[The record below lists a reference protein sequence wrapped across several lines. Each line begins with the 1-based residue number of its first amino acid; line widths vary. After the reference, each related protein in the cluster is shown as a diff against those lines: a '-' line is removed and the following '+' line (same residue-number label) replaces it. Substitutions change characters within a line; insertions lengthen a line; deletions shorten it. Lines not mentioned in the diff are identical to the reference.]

1 MCRPALR
8 YRSCSPSCALGCDS
22 FPQKSIACWIPRR
35 DCAGRC
41 CPVLAAGP
49 AAEGG
54 LDAECVL
61 VVTDGTEELALGD
74 GGVPAVGP
82 VAVAPLEL
90 PHRVGGV
97 AERIDETAGLVGL
110 PRQEAGPA
118 LNPPGDLRHRL
129 RCFEEQVRLPLDPQ
143 SSHLERARQHAKGAQ
158 REGVL
163 LMEPEG
169 AAEALPELPFGE
181 PLVAGTEGEELLV
194 GVRPEAPGGRAPR
207 VEPAAAEYPGER
219 RVGAQAPHEPHGV
232 AAESETE
239 TRDHGRVDSLSGD
252 RYAPTLNGASA
263 EEVVEKDDGGSDRRE
278 VGEADQQECPQPPHG
293 RGARRRQA
301 LPGHTLVAD
310 LERRCLYLLHA
321 DQYTHIPPLWM
332 GEILLRAAPATRVP
346 SAERWTPWDGCGL
359 KRAVVPFPKY
369 PTI

>member
-8 YRSCSPSCALGCDS
+8 HRSCYLSCALGRDS

-41 CPVLAAGP
+41 CTVLAANP

-54 LDAECVL
+54 LDTEGLL
-61 VVTDGTEELALGD
+61 VVAHGAEELALGD
-74 GGVPAVGP
+74 GGVPPVGP
-82 VAVAPLEL
+82 VAVAPFEL

-97 AERIDETAGLVGL
+97 AERVDETAGLVGL
-110 PRQEAGPA
+110 SRQEAGPA

-129 RCFEEQVRLPLDPQ
+129 ARPEEQVRLPLDPQ
-143 SSHLERARQHAKGAQ
+143 SSHLERVRQHAEGPQ

-163 LMEPEG
+163 LVKPEG

-181 PLVAGTEGEELLV
+181 PLVAGAEGEELLV

-232 AAESETE
+232 AAESESE
-239 TRDHGRVDSLSGD
+239 ARDHGRVDSLSGD
-252 RYAPTLNGASA
+252 RDATYLNGGCS
-263 EEVVEKDDGGSDRRE
+263 EEVVEKDDGGGDRRE
-278 VGEADQQECPQPPHG
+278 VGEADQ
-293 RGARRRQA
+293 
-301 LPGHTLVAD
+301 
-310 LERRCLYLLHA
+310 
-321 DQYTHIPPLWM
+321 
-332 GEILLRAAPATRVP
+332 
-346 SAERWTPWDGCGL
+346 
-359 KRAVVPFPKY
+359 
-369 PTI
+369 

>member
-1 MCRPALR
+1 MVKESMAARVCWFWSSGSGRKYMIRNAIGPRMSPIVCRARSNRSSAGVRPSRCSASVLYVPPGLTLSVMLPLLCARLRLLPA
-8 YRSCSPSCALGCDS
+8 
-22 FPQKSIACWIPRR
+22 KSIACWIPRR

-129 RCFEEQVRLPLDPQ
+129 LCFEEQVRLPLDPQ

-194 GVRPEAPGGRAPR
+194 GVRPEAPGGRAPG

-232 AAESETE
+232 GAESEAE
-239 TRDHGRVDSLSGD
+239 ARDHGRVDSFSGD
-252 RYAPTLNGASA
+252 RDAPSLNGGSA
-263 EEVVEKDDGGSDRRE
+263 EEVVEKDDGGGDRRE
-278 VGEADQQECPQPPHG
+278 VGEADQ
-293 RGARRRQA
+293 
-301 LPGHTLVAD
+301 
-310 LERRCLYLLHA
+310 
-321 DQYTHIPPLWM
+321 
-332 GEILLRAAPATRVP
+332 
-346 SAERWTPWDGCGL
+346 
-359 KRAVVPFPKY
+359 
-369 PTI
+369 